1 MTMPDFKNMLGQVK
15 QMQEQ
20 LKERVSQIQVEASAA
35 GGLVTVKMDGKKQ
48 LTAVQIDS
56 QVLKDGDQEMLQDLV
71 LSAVNEA
78 NRRVEEELQQQVAA
92 MTGGLNPF
100 NIPGLF

>member
-20 LKERVSQIQVEASAA
+20 LQERVAQINVEATA
-35 GGLVTVKMDGKKQ
+35 GGGMVTVQMNGKKQ
-48 LTAVQIDS
+48 LTGIQIDPAA
-56 QVLKDGDQEMLQDLV
+56 VKEADREMLQDLV
-71 LSAVNEA
+71 LSAVNDA
-78 NRRVEEELQQQVAA
+78 NRRVDEELQSQVTSL
-92 MTGGLNPF
+92 TGGLNPF

>member
-1 MTMPDFKNMLGQVK
+1 MTAPDFKNMLGQVK

-20 LKERVSQIQVEASAA
+20 LKQKVEQINVEASA
-35 GGLVTVKMDGKKQ
+35 GGGMVTVAMNGKKQ
-48 LTAVQIDS
+48 LTKITIDP
-56 QVLKDGDQEMLQDLV
+56 QALPGDDKEMLQDLI

-78 NRRVEEELQQQVAA
+78 SRRVDDEMQQQLTAL
-92 MTGGLNPF
+92 TGGLNPF

>member
-20 LKERVSQIQVEASAA
+20 LKERVSQIQVQASA
-35 GGLVTVKMDGKKQ
+35 GGGMVTVAMDGKKQ
-48 LTAVQIDS
+48 LTSVRIDP
-56 QVLKDGDQEMLQDLV
+56 QALKDGDVQMLQDLV

-78 NRRVEEELQQQVAA
+78 NRRVDEELQKQVTA